1 MKAKIVL
8 FLILSIFR
16 LGSIS
21 TYGREDKKGLIL
33 GVMIIDKEIASWLNQ
48 HLEDGDWVGIWFGKF
63 KKLAPITNQKLIRSM
78 TGGNYSKIVKS
89 REGLKKAKVDV
100 IWYDIESGHKEITQQ
115 ELADPLKYT
124 RLLKE
129 FCLENKFKLGVAPSL
144 KIIKKYGS
152 QLAKHLDYFLFMS
165 GSAQERSPQEF
176 RKEMIRRI
184 NIVKSSNPN
193 LKIFVQLRTFH
204 QKNRER
210 QGKFSPGELMEYVEA
225 IQDYA
230 DGITLIYSK
239 DTLDVMKEFVLFFKR
254 KY

>member
-8 FLILSIFR
+8 FLTLSIFT

-21 TYGREDKKGLIL
+21 SSGRQEKELIL

-63 KKLAPITNQKLIRSM
+63 KKLAPITNQKLIRTM
-78 TGGNYSKIVKS
+78 TGGNYSRIVKNLQ
-89 REGLKKAKVDV
+89 GLKRAKVDV
-100 IWYDIESGHKEITQQ
+100 IWYDLEPGHKEITQQ
-115 ELADPLKYT
+115 EIDDPVKYT
-124 RLLKE
+124 QLLKE

-144 KIIKKYGS
+144 KIIQKYGS
-152 QLAKHLDYFLFMS
+152 QLARQVDYFLFMS
-165 GSAQERSPQEF
+165 GSAQERLPQEF

-184 NIVKSSNPN
+184 NMVKSSNPN

-210 QGKFSPGELMEYVEA
+210 QGRFSAGELMEYVEA
-225 IQDYA
+225 IQNYA

-239 DTLDVMKEFVLFFKR
+239 ETLDVMKEFVLFFKR